1 MSDAPAVALARAHLE
16 AWTTHDLDSVR
27 GNLAEDVQFY
37 SPAANLVGINNYM
50 DAPRGLTQFA
60 RQVVPGS
67 LRIIATAGDERNAL
81 IMYELRTDGGPFG
94 SKVFACAQTWLLD
107 EVGKIKVERI
117 ISYMTPR
124 AA

>member
-16 AWTTHDLDSVR
+16 AWTTHDLDIVR

-67 LRIIATAGDERNAL
+67 LRIIATAGDERNAHSVPTAARL
-81 IMYELRTDGGPFG
+81 DRRCLPAPRPGCWTRSERSRSSG
-94 SKVFACAQTWLLD
+94 SSLT
-107 EVGKIKVERI
+107 
-117 ISYMTPR
+117 
-124 AA
+124 